1 MTTQQPHRRPGGRRR
16 RSRRGTVLGA
26 SAVAAALV
34 AGGVV
39 VLASS
44 ASAAPLGA
52 VYTRTSG
59 WDSGYTGQYLV
70 TNPAD
75 QAIEDWT
82 LTFDLPA
89 GAKIDSLWNAT
100 FTAEGGHITVR
111 PESWSKRLEPGRSVV
126 VGYVAQ
132 GTGAAQA
139 EPGNCLINKTS
150 CKAGDGTAPTPSG
163 RPTGTAT
170 ASASAS
176 PSASVPATATA
187 SASATATATATGTAR
202 PTTGAPSPTGTA
214 TVRPTAPVTP
224 TPSATTT
231 ATAAPTTPVP
241 TTPAPTATATG
252 TPAPAGGGRFAP
264 YVDTSLYPPYDL
276 VATAKA
282 TGVKD
287 FTLAFVVSGGGCTP
301 KWGGVTELADD
312 AVAARIG
319 ALRAIGGDV
328 RVSFGGAN
336 GSELALACSSVA
348 DLTAVYQRTV
358 DAFGLTRLDFDVEG
372 GAIANSAANTR
383 RAQAVAQLQKNAAAK
398 GKALD
403 VSFTLPALPSGL
415 TQEGVNLVADA
426 KNNGV
431 AIGAVNIMAMDYGDG
446 VAPDPQGRMGTY
458 AIAAATATQAQV
470 KSVLGLDDAAA
481 WRRVAVTPMIGVN
494 DVASEIFTV
503 ADAKQLAEFARSKH
517 LAWLAM
523 WSGTRD
529 KACEG
534 GAKAYAD
541 ASCSSIV
548 QQPLD
553 FTRALGAYTG

>member
-1 MTTQQPHRRPGGRRR
+1 MTTQPNRRPGRRR
-16 RSRRGTVLGA
+16 RGRKGAIVGA

-44 ASAAPLGA
+44 ASAASLGA
-52 VYTRTSG
+52 VYSRTSS

-70 TNPAD
+70 TNPD
-75 QAIEDWT
+75 SSPIEDWT
-82 LTFDLPA
+82 LSFDLPA

-100 FTAEGGHITVR
+100 FTAAGQHVTVK
-111 PESWSKRLEPGRSVV
+111 PEAWSKRLEPGRSVV
-126 VGYVAQ
+126 VGFVAQ
-132 GTGAAQA
+132 GAGAAQA
-139 EPGNCLINKTS
+139 EPGNCLINNTS

-163 RPTGTAT
+163 RPTTTAPTGPVSTGPVPT
-170 ASASAS
+170 APVS
-176 PSASVPATATA
+176 TAPVSTPPKP
-187 SASATATATATGTAR
+187 TGTGTA
-202 PTTGAPSPTGTA
+202 APSPTGTA
-214 TVRPTAPVTP
+214 SA
-224 TPSATTT
+224 TPSAK
-231 ATAAPTTPVP
+231 P
-241 TTPAPTATATG
+241 TTPAPTPTPTATPTATG
-252 TPAPAGGGRFAP
+252 VPVPPAGAGAGFAP

-282 TGVKD
+282 TGVKNY
-287 FTLAFVVSGGGCTP
+287 TLAFVVSGGGCQP
-301 KWGGVTELADD
+301 KWGGVSDLSAD
-312 AVAARIG
+312 AVAAQIG

-336 GSELALACSSVA
+336 GSELALACGSTA
-348 DLTAVYQRTV
+348 DLAAVYQKTV
-358 DAFGLTRLDFDVEG
+358 DAYGLTRLDFDVEG
-372 GAIANSAANTR
+372 GAIANTAANTR
-383 RAQAVAQLQKNAAAK
+383 RAQAIAQLQKNAAAK

-431 AIGAVNIMAMDYGDG
+431 AIGAVNIMAMDFGDG
-446 VAPDPQGRMGTY
+446 VAPNPQGQMGKY

-481 WRRVAVTPMIGVN
+481 WRKVAVTPMIGVN
-494 DVASEIFTV
+494 DVASEVFTV
-503 ADAKQLAEFARSKH
+503 ADAKQLADFAASRH

-529 KACEG
+529 KACDG

>member
-59 WDSGYTGQYLV
+59 WDSGCTGQYLV

-75 QAIEDWT
+75 RAIEDWT
-82 LTFDLPA
+82 LSFDLPA

-111 PESWSKRLEPGRSVV
+111 PEAWSKRLEPGRSVV

-132 GTGAAQA
+132 GAGAAQA
-139 EPGNCLINKTS
+139 EPGNCLINKTA
-150 CKAGDGTAPTPSG
+150 CRAGDGTAPTPSG
-163 RPTGTAT
+163 RPTGTAS

-176 PSASVPATATA
+176 VPPSAPPSASVPATATA
-187 SASATATATATGTAR
+187 SATATGTAR
-202 PTTGAPSPTGTA
+202 PTTGAPSPTAGA
-214 TVRPTAPVTP
+214 TVRPSTPAPTAT
-224 TPSATTT
+224 ATT
-231 ATAAPTTPVP
+231 TAAPTTPVP
-241 TTPAPTATATG
+241 TTPAPTATA

-276 VATAKA
+276 VATARA

-301 KWGGVTELADD
+301 KWGGVTDLADD

-372 GAIANSAANTR
+372 GAIANAAANTR

-398 GKALD
+398 GRPLD

-415 TQEGVNLVADA
+415 TQEGVDLVAGA

-431 AIGAVNIMAMDYGDG
+431 TIGAVNIMAMDYGDG

-470 KSVLGLDDAAA
+470 KSVLGLDDASA

-494 DVASEIFTV
+494 DVATEVFTV

-529 KACEG
+529 KSCEG

>member
-1 MTTQQPHRRPGGRRR
+1 MTTQPD
-16 RSRRGTVLGA
+16 SRRGRRWRSRKGTIIGA

-44 ASAAPLGA
+44 ASAASLGA
-52 VYTRTSG
+52 VYSRTSS
-59 WDSGYTGQYLV
+59 WDAGYTGQYLV
-70 TNPAD
+70 TNPD
-75 QAIEDWT
+75 SHPIEDWT
-82 LTFDLPA
+82 LSFDLPA

-100 FTAEGGHITVR
+100 FTAAGQHVTVR
-111 PESWSKRLEPGRSVV
+111 PEAWSKRLEPGRSVV
-126 VGYVAQ
+126 VGFVAQ
-132 GTGAAQA
+132 GAGAAQT
-139 EPGNCLINKTS
+139 EPANCLINNTS
-150 CKAGDGTAPTPSG
+150 CKGGDGPAPTPSG
-163 RPTGTAT
+163 RPTAT
-170 ASASAS
+170 S
-176 PSASVPATATA
+176 
-187 SASATATATATGTAR
+187 
-202 PTTGAPSPTGTA
+202 
-214 TVRPTAPVTP
+214 TP
-224 TPSATTT
+224 
-231 ATAAPTTPVP
+231 
-241 TTPAPTATATG
+241 TPAPTATATATRTATATPTATAG
-252 TPAPAGGGRFAP
+252 PTGKPSPTATAKPTTPAPTPTPTATPTATGVPVPPAAGAGFAP

-282 TGVKD
+282 TGVRNVN
-287 FTLAFVVSGGGCTP
+287 LAFVVSGGGCVP
-301 KWGGVTELADD
+301 KWGGVSDLSAD
-312 AVAARIG
+312 AVAAQIG

-336 GSELALACSSVA
+336 GSELALACGSTA
-348 DLTAVYQRTV
+348 DLTAAYQKTV
-358 DAFGLTRLDFDVEG
+358 DAYGLTKVDFDVEG
-372 GAIANSAANTR
+372 GAIADTAANTR

-415 TQEGVNLVADA
+415 TQEGVNLIADA
-426 KNNGV
+426 KKNGV
-431 AIGAVNIMAMDYGDG
+431 AVGAVNIMAMDFGDG
-446 VAPDPQGRMGTY
+446 VAPNPQGQMGTY

-481 WRRVAVTPMIGVN
+481 WRKVAVTPMIGVN
-494 DVASEIFTV
+494 DVASEVFTV
-503 ADAKQLAEFARSKH
+503 ADAKQLAEFAGSKH

-541 ASCSSIV
+541 ATCSSIV

>member
-1 MTTQQPHRRPGGRRR
+1 MTTQPNRRSGRRR
-16 RSRRGTVLGA
+16 RSRKGVVLGA

-44 ASAAPLGA
+44 ASAASLGA
-52 VYTRTSG
+52 VYSRTST

-70 TNPAD
+70 SNPD
-75 QAIEDWT
+75 GKAIENWT
-82 LTFDLPA
+82 LSFDLPA

-100 FTAEGGHITVR
+100 FSAEGRHITVK
-111 PESWSKRLEPGRSVV
+111 PESWNKRLEPGKSVV
-126 VGYVAQ
+126 VGFVAQ
-132 GTGAAQA
+132 GTGAAAQA
-139 EPGNCLINKTS
+139 EPANCLINNVS
-150 CKAGDGTAPTPSG
+150 CKAGDGTPPTPSG
-163 RPTGTAT
+163 RPTGTPT
-170 ASASAS
+170 AS
-176 PSASVPATATA
+176 PTATTA
-187 SASATATATATGTAR
+187 PTATATATAK
-202 PTTGAPSPTGTA
+202 PTTAPPSPT
-214 TVRPTAPVTP
+214 
-224 TPSATTT
+224 ATTK
-231 ATAAPTTPVP
+231 P
-241 TTPAPTATATG
+241 TTPAPTATATPTPTATATG
-252 TPAPAGGGRFAP
+252 TPAPVTGAGFAP

-282 TGVKD
+282 TGVKN
-287 FTLAFVVSGGGCTP
+287 FNLAFVVSGGGCTP
-301 KWGGVTELADD
+301 KWGSVSELSAD
-312 AVAARIG
+312 AVAAQIG
-319 ALRAIGGDV
+319 ALRAVGGDV

-348 DLTAVYQRTV
+348 DLTGVYQRTV
-358 DAFGLTRLDFDVEG
+358 DAFGLTKVDFDVEG
-372 GAIANSAANTR
+372 GAISNTAANTR
-383 RAQAVAQLQKNAAAK
+383 RAQAIAQLQKNAAAK

-431 AIGAVNIMAMDYGDG
+431 AIGAVNIMAMDFGDG
-446 VAPDPQGRMGTY
+446 VAPNPQGQMGKY

-470 KSVLGLDDAAA
+470 KSVLGVDDAAA
-481 WRRVAVTPMIGVN
+481 WRKVAVTPMIGVN

-503 ADAKQLAEFARSKH
+503 ADAKQLADFARTKH

-541 ASCSSIV
+541 ATCSSIA